1 MVEVGVKAVIFDCDG
16 VMFDTAQ
23 SNSMY
28 YNKVLDHFDMPPLSQ
43 EQFVKVHMFTV
54 KDALEYLFSG
64 KRDLTEVVDVMS
76 SLGYRQFIKYMTMEA
91 GLPELLDALKQKELI
106 RAVATNRTNSMD
118 AVLLEHDLSGAFD
131 MVVTSADVEKP
142 KPHPDQ
148 LIMIKER
155 FHLDPGEMI
164 FIGDSEFDEQA
175 ALGAGVPFIAF
186 KNSAL
191 KARYHVTSMAEIG
204 RILSLNI

>member
-1 MVEVGVKAVIFDCDG
+1 
-16 VMFDTAQ
+16 MFDTAQ
-23 SNSMY
+23 SNRMY
-28 YNKVLDHFDMPPLSQ
+28 YNKVLDHFNMPPLSQ

-64 KRDLTEVVDVMS
+64 KRDLNEVVEVMG
-76 SLGYRQFIKYMTMEA
+76 SLGYRQFIKYMTMEP
-91 GLPELLDALKQKELI
+91 GLTELLDALKQKKLI

-118 AVLLEHDLSGAFD
+118 AVLLDHDLSEAFD

-142 KPHPDQ
+142 KPYPDQ
-148 LIMIKER
+148 LIKIKDR
-155 FHLDPGEMI
+155 FNLDSREML

-175 ALGAGVPFIAF
+175 ALGAGVPFVAF

-191 KARYHVTSMAEIG
+191 KARHHVESMAEIG
-204 RILSLNI
+204 RILSLNV